1 QIVSIKNKHIP
12 YGNISIS
19 HPEIQNAEKSREAK
33 KYTYY
38 SLNKNE
44 KGKESFTLD
53 EQADGST
60 EDFDFVQ
67 MNQINHEYTSVPSV
81 KRIERGS
88 AKQRLE
94 EDANGQRYSV
104 DHPSIRSRADSGGEE
119 LARGLEHQMLHAIK
133 AQGAVQD
140 FSNLLTVLEQY
151 PAVKAIRAFID

>member
-1 QIVSIKNKHIP
+1 IKNKNNQ
-12 YGNISIS
+12 YGNITNSNT
-19 HPEIQNAEKSREAK
+19 EIQNTEKYREEK

-81 KRIERGS
+81 KRIKRGS

-94 EDANGQRYSV
+94 EDENTKRYYV
-104 DHPSIRSRADSGGEE
+104 DDHSIR
-119 LARGLEHQMLHAIK
+119 
-133 AQGAVQD
+133 
-140 FSNLLTVLEQY
+140 
-151 PAVKAIRAFID
+151 